1 MHRNVVRPL
10 LVALL
15 ATLTTTTF
23 AQEEASMKTGFIKKS
38 TPVHGTPERY
48 TVYVPEDYTA
58 DKQWPLIVF
67 LHGAGERGD
76 DNEAPRMQGIAEV
89 IEKTP
94 ERVPAIVLIP
104 QCPKDQIWNTRHDQ
118 LEALMATTRDEY
130 NIDDA
135 RIYLTGLSMGGYG
148 TWLWGALHT
157 DTFAAL
163 IPICGGGD
171 PHDIQKLLDVGGG
184 NPYGSMAS
192 RLRAL
197 ATVPIWAFHG
207 AEDEAVPVDRSRFM
221 VEEIKKRGGNVKYT
235 EYEGVGHNSWDK
247 AYQESDAIEWL
258 LKQRKQ
264 GD

>member
-1 MHRNVVRPL
+1 MKRPIL
-10 LVALL
+10 NLVLPTALAGL
-15 ATLTTTTF
+15 FAVLI
-23 AQEEASMKTGFIKKS
+23 AQESTAMETGFLKKS
-38 TPVHGTPERY
+38 IDVHATPENY
-48 TVYVPEDYTA
+48 TVYVPPSYTA
-58 DKQWPLIVF
+58 DQSWPLIVF

-94 ERVPAIVLIP
+94 ERVPAVVLIP
-104 QCPKDQIWNTRHDQ
+104 QCPNNEVWNPRHDQ
-118 LEALMATTRDEY
+118 LDALLAKTREEY

-171 PHDIQKLLDVGGG
+171 PYDIQKLLNVGGG
-184 NPYGSMAS
+184 NPYGSLAS

-207 AEDEAVPVDRSRFM
+207 ADDSVVPPDRSRTM
-221 VEEIKKRGGNVKYT
+221 VEAIKKRGGTIKYT
-235 EYEGVGHNSWDK
+235 EYEGVGHNSWDR
-247 AYQESDAIEWL
+247 AYQESEAIEWL
-258 LKQRKQ
+258 LQQRKPEN
-264 GD
+264 